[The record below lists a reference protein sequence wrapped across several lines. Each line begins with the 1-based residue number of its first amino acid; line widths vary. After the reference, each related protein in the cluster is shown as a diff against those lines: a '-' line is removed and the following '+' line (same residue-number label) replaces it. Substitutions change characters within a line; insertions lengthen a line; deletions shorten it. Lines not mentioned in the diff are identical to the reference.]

1 MKKNNMGFVAECIA
15 TAVAYG
21 SLMIYGYKLS
31 FGWLGKILRKEM
43 SISEYIKKAIPT
55 SIIFG
60 CIGWCIGRNIE
71 NLMVEHY
78 QIESDNEKLE
88 ETDIQ

>member
-1 MKKNNMGFVAECIA
+1 
-15 TAVAYG
+15 
-21 SLMIYGYKLS
+21 MIYGYKLA
-31 FGWLGKILRKEM
+31 FEWLGKILRKEM

-71 NLMVEHY
+71 NLMVKHY
-78 QIESDNEKLE
+78 QTESDNENSE
-88 ETDIQ
+88 EIDI

>member
-1 MKKNNMGFVAECIA
+1 MLNKKTGFVAECVA

-21 SLMIYGYKLS
+21 SLMVYEYKLL
-31 FGWLGKILRKEM
+31 FGWLRKILKKEM
-43 SISEYIKKAIPT
+43 SISEYIKKAIPA

-71 NLMVEHY
+71 NLMVQHY
-78 QIESDNEKLE
+78 QIEPEE

>member
-1 MKKNNMGFVAECIA
+1 MLNKKTGFVAECVA

-21 SLMIYGYKLS
+21 SLLIYGYKLS
-31 FGWLGKILRKEM
+31 FGWLGKIFRKEM

-60 CIGWCIGRNIE
+60 CIGWCISRNIE

-78 QIESDNEKLE
+78 QLESDNEKLE